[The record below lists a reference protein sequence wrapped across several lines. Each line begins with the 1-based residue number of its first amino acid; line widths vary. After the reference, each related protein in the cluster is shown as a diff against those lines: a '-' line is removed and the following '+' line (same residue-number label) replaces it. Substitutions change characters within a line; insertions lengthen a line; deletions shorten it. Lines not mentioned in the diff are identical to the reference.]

1 MKSFPLE
8 KQAHGGL
15 ALVKPLSPAISVGLG
30 TCGIGNGALDLYEAL
45 QKASQGTGMLIKRA
59 GCFGFC
65 AEEPLAMLYYPGKP
79 VLLYAQATAKDAKKL
94 LAALE
99 SSDAFTRFARR
110 ARAKISR
117 WDFRTS
123 ELNFGDAFPEVPE
136 WKDLSFFSGQEKLVL
151 RDAGLID
158 PENIDEYLAVGGYRA
173 LYKALTSMGPDEVIE
188 AVVQS
193 GLRGRGGAGFPTGKK
208 WQLLKVN
215 KGDEKYIICNAD
227 EGDPGAYMNRNEI
240 ESDPH
245 MLLEGMLIGAYATGA
260 RHGFVYVRAEYPLAV
275 ERLRK
280 AIDAARSYGILGPH
294 VLGTDFSFDLELVCG
309 AGAFVCG
316 EETALIASA
325 EGKAGRPL
333 PRPPFPAQK
342 GYQGYPTDINN
353 VETWC
358 NIPVIVARGAS
369 YFRTIGTEK
378 SPGTK
383 VFSLVGKVK
392 NTGLVELPLG
402 TPLNTIIYGMGEG
415 AGNRK
420 HIRAVQTGG
429 PSGGCIPADKF
440 PVPVDYESLTALGA
454 IMGSGGMV
462 VMDQDNCMVDVARY
476 FTGFTASESCGK
488 CAPCREGTAQMLRI
502 LTDIS
507 SGKGS
512 LKDLE
517 ELEELAHTLKDAS
530 LCALGQTAANPVLTT
545 LQYFRQEYEKHIAEK
560 RCTAG
565 VCESLYEALCENSC
579 PLHMNIPGYLA
590 LLSEGRIEDAYELT
604 LRDNPLP
611 ASMGRICHFHCQ
623 MRCRRET
630 LDESV
635 AQGEIHR
642 YLADTMYK
650 LGKDKEIW
658 QKLVREK
665 KPDTGKEIA
674 IVGAGPAGLAA
685 AFYLIRLGH
694 RVMIYE
700 SHPKAGGILRYGIPA
715 YRLPK
720 DILDR
725 ELELWKKLG
734 VRFTF
739 NWKLGRDGQ
748 IDELKSRYDAVI
760 VAIGAQGDRP
770 LGIPGEDLAGV
781 HPGYAWLE
789 AFALGTSPSLSRSDT
804 RSDTRGQALGQSP
817 AQAKKI
823 ENRCLVIGGGN
834 VAIDTARTLFRLG
847 KEVTLVYRRSR
858 TEMPANAVELAGA
871 EEEGIRFEYMLQP
884 EEITGSAGHV
894 QAVRF
899 RVMKPGGIDESGR
912 PKPVPTDRTVDIP
925 CDDVFIA
932 VGERVLSESI
942 AQQGFPVERDGRIR
956 VNHITGKVQGNVYAI
971 GDAVTGPATAAE
983 AMGLGKSVARSIDQ
997 ALMNRDIFSELYK
1010 QYSYPMTVP
1019 AEVEP
1024 SPMGRPKL
1032 VPPEDRKG
1040 NFQEISFGFN
1050 GEDAL
1055 REARRCLRCDVRS
1068 NAMSPWR

>member
-1 MKSFPLE
+1 MSGFPLE
-8 KQAHGGL
+8 EKAQAGFN
-15 ALVKPLSPAISVGLG
+15 LVKPVHPTISVGLG
-30 TCGIGNGALDLYEAL
+30 TCGIGNGALDLFDAL
-45 QKASQGTGMLIKRA
+45 QKAGQGSGIQIKRA
-59 GCFGFC
+59 GCFGYC

-79 VLLYAQATAKDAKKL
+79 VLLSTKLTAKDAKTLIKA
-94 LAALE
+94 LASAE
-99 SSDAFTRFARR
+99 SLDRFAKK
-110 ARAKISR
+110 ARAKISS

-123 ELNFGDAFPEVPE
+123 QIEFGSAWPDVPE
-136 WKDLSFFSGQEKLVL
+136 WNQIPFFTGQEKLVL

-158 PENIDEYLAVGGYRA
+158 PEQIDEYLAVGGYRA
-173 LYKALTSMGPDEVIE
+173 LYKALTSMSGDEVIDT
-188 AVVQS
+188 VTRS

-208 WQLLKVN
+208 WQLLKAN
-215 KGDEKYIICNAD
+215 RGEKKYLICNAD

-245 MLLEGMLIGAYATGA
+245 MLLEGLIIGAYATGA
-260 RHGFVYVRAEYPLAV
+260 HHGFVYVRAEYPLAV

-280 AIDAARSYGILGPH
+280 AIQDARARGILGDH
-294 VLGTDFSFDLELVCG
+294 ILGTDFSFDLELVCG

-342 GYQGYPTDINN
+342 GYMGYPTDINN

-358 NIPVIVARGAS
+358 NIPVIIANGAPWFRG
-369 YFRTIGTEK
+369 IGTEK

-402 TPLNTIIYGMGEG
+402 TPLNSIIYNMGEG
-415 AGNRK
+415 AGSRK
-420 HIRAVQTGG
+420 RIRAVQTGG

-440 PVPVDYESLTALGA
+440 SVPVDYESLAGLGA

-476 FTGFTASESCGK
+476 FTGFTSAESCGK

-502 LTDIS
+502 LSDITA
-507 SGKGS
+507 GRGS

-517 ELEELAHTLKDAS
+517 ELEQLAYTLKDAS

-545 LQYFRQEYEKHIAEK
+545 LRYFREEYEKHIVEK

-565 VCESLYEALCENSC
+565 VCENLYEALCENSC

-590 LLSEGRIEDAYELT
+590 LLSEDRIEDAYELT

-611 ASMGRICHFHCQ
+611 GSMGRICHFHCQ
-623 MRCRRET
+623 MRCRRDT
-630 LDESV
+630 LDEPV

-642 YLADTMYK
+642 YLADTMAK
-650 LGKDKEIW
+650 MGKDREVW
-658 QKLVREK
+658 QRLVSEK
-665 KPDTGKEIA
+665 KPDSGRELA
-674 IVGAGPAGLAA
+674 IVGAGPAGLSA
-685 AFYLIRLGH
+685 AFYLARLGH
-694 RVMIYE
+694 RVTIFE
-700 SHPKAGGILRYGIPA
+700 SHAKAGGILRYGIPA

-734 VRFTF
+734 VHFIY
-739 NWKLGRDGQ
+739 NWKLGRDGH

-760 VAIGAQGDRP
+760 LAIGAQGDRP

-781 HPGYAWLE
+781 HPGYEWLE
-789 AFALGTSPSLSRSDT
+789 AFAQGRE
-804 RSDTRGQALGQSP
+804 
-817 AQAKKI
+817 KKI
-823 ENRCLVIGGGN
+823 GSRCLVIGGGN

-847 KEVTLVYRRSR
+847 KEITVAYRRSR
-858 TEMPANAVELAGA
+858 SEMPANAVELAGA

-884 EEITGSAGHV
+884 EEILGTSGHV
-894 QAVRF
+894 RSLRF
-899 RVMKPGGIDESGR
+899 RVMKAGGIDESGR
-912 PKPVPTDRTVDIP
+912 PRPVPTDRTVEIP
-925 CDDVFIA
+925 CDEVFVA
-932 VGERVLSESI
+932 AGERVLSEDLSQ
-942 AQQGFPVERDGRIR
+942 AGLPVERDGRIV
-956 VNHITGKVQGNVYAI
+956 VNHITGQVAGNLYAI
-971 GDAVTGPATAAE
+971 GDAVTGPSTAAE
-983 AMGLGKSVARSIDQ
+983 AMGLGKTVARAVDRV
-997 ALMNRDIFSELYK
+997 LMNRDIFSELYK
-1010 QYSYPMTVP
+1010 SYNYSMTIP
-1019 AEVEP
+1019 LEPNP
-1024 SPMGRPKL
+1024 SPMGKPKL
-1032 VPPEDRKG
+1032 VPPQDRKG
-1040 NFQEISFGFN
+1040 NFQEISLGFN
-1050 GEDAL
+1050 GDDAL
-1055 REARRCLRCDVRS
+1055 REAQRCLRCDVRS